1 MRTETRTRMMPQH
14 YNVYIAD
21 DGTEFS
27 SSIECEN
34 YEEGQKKIVVEG
46 VIWYDRH
53 GNVLP
58 LTIASWE
65 EVAAIHYESDDA
77 DYDLYNALEASEFD
91 MSANA
96 QAKYS
101 SYGNSPM
108 RSGKPYLI
116 LYDGE
121 NEVWEDVADKYA
133 HIKKWLDKI

>member
-1 MRTETRTRMMPQH
+1 MRIETRTRMMPQH

-27 SSIECEN
+27 SSFDCEN

-46 VIWYDRH
+46 VIWYDRN

-58 LTIASWE
+58 LTFASWE
-65 EVAAIHYESDDA
+65 EVAAIHYENDDV

-91 MSANA
+91 MSANS
-96 QAKYS
+96 QAKFTAL
-101 SYGNSPM
+101 GTSPM

-121 NEVWEDVADKYA
+121 NEVWEDVADKYDYV
-133 HIKKWLDKI
+133 KKWLDKI

>member
-46 VIWYDRH
+46 VIWYDRE

-58 LTIASWE
+58 LALASWE
-65 EVAAIHYESDDA
+65 KVAAIHFENDDA
-77 DYDLYNALEASEFD
+77 DYDLYNALESSEFD
-91 MSANA
+91 MRPYDQTKFFAL
-96 QAKYS
+96 
-101 SYGNSPM
+101 GTSPM

-116 LYDGE
+116 LYNGE
-121 NEVWEDVADKYA
+121 NEVWEDVAEKYA
-133 HIKKWLDKI
+133 YVKKWLDKI

>member
-27 SSIECEN
+27 SSFECEN

-46 VIWYDRH
+46 VIWYDRN

-58 LTIASWE
+58 LTFASWE
-65 EVAAIHYESDDA
+65 EVAAIHYENDDV
-77 DYDLYNALEASEFD
+77 DYDLYSALEASEFD
-91 MSANA
+91 MSANSQTKFLA
-96 QAKYS
+96 L
-101 SYGNSPM
+101 GTSPM
-108 RSGKPYLI
+108 RPGKPYLI

-121 NEVWEDVADKYA
+121 NEVWEDVADKYDYV
-133 HIKKWLDKI
+133 KKWLDKI

>member
-1 MRTETRTRMMPQH
+1 MRIETRTRMMPQH

-96 QAKYS
+96 QAKFS

-108 RSGKPYLI
+108 RSSEPYLI
-116 LYDGE
+116 LYDDE
-121 NEVWEDVADKYA
+121 NEVWEDVAEKYD
-133 HIKKWLDKI
+133 HVKKWLDKI

>member
-27 SSIECEN
+27 SSFECEN

-65 EVAAIHYESDDA
+65 EVAAIHCEDNEANQNLYDA
-77 DYDLYNALEASEFD
+77 LAELRCNMDTTGYMKVSAYGDSPVCYGQPYLLLYNSE
-91 MSANA
+91 
-96 QAKYS
+96 
-101 SYGNSPM
+101 
-108 RSGKPYLI
+108 
-116 LYDGE
+116 E
-121 NEVWEDVADKYA
+121 ETWEDVGKTYDR
-133 HIKKWLDKI
+133 IKKWLDII

>member
-27 SSIECEN
+27 SSFECEN

-46 VIWYDRH
+46 VIWYDRN

-58 LTIASWE
+58 LTLASWE
-65 EVAAIHYESDDA
+65 EVAAIHYENDDA
-77 DYDLYNALEASEFD
+77 DYDLYSILEASDYE
-91 MSANA
+91 MSAND
-96 QAKYS
+96 QAKFS
-101 SYGNSPM
+101 ALGNSPM
-108 RSGKPYLI
+108 RPGEPYLI

-121 NEVWEDVADKYA
+121 NEVWEDVADKYDY
-133 HIKKWLDKI
+133 IKKWLDKI

>member
-1 MRTETRTRMMPQH
+1 MRVETRTRMMPQH

-46 VIWYDRH
+46 VIWYDRE

-58 LTIASWE
+58 LALASWE
-65 EVAAIHYESDDA
+65 KVAAIHFKNDDA

-91 MSANA
+91 MRPYD
-96 QAKYS
+96 QAKFS
-101 SYGNSPM
+101 AFGNSPM
-108 RSGKPYLI
+108 RCGESYLI

-121 NEVWEDVADKYA
+121 NEVWEDVADKYKY
-133 HIKKWLDKI
+133 IKKWLDKI